1 MKKVEVPVWEKANLT
16 VSEAAAYFEIG
27 TKKIRDLARENPNAI
42 YFLWNGSKLLIKR
55 ELFEKQCEQ
64 WNELWFL
71 FIRFLYGIIEYHMK
85 ALFGW
90 ERRLWK

>member
-16 VSEAAAYFEIG
+16 VNEAAAYFEIG
-27 TKKIRDLARENPNAI
+27 TKKIRDLARENPNAT

-64 WNELWFL
+64 WNEL
-71 FIRFLYGIIEYHMK
+71 
-85 ALFGW
+85 
-90 ERRLWK
+90 

>member
-16 VSEAAAYFEIG
+16 VNEAAAYFEIG
-27 TKKIRDLARENPNAI
+27 TKKIRDLARENPDDT

-64 WNELWFL
+64 WNEL
-71 FIRFLYGIIEYHMK
+71 
-85 ALFGW
+85 
-90 ERRLWK
+90 

>member
-16 VSEAAAYFEIG
+16 VNEAAAYFEIG
-27 TKKIRDLARENPNAI
+27 TKKIRDLARENPDAT

-64 WNELWFL
+64 WNEL
-71 FIRFLYGIIEYHMK
+71 
-85 ALFGW
+85 
-90 ERRLWK
+90 

>member
-16 VSEAAAYFEIG
+16 VNEAAAYFEIG
-27 TKKIRDLARENPNAI
+27 TKKIRDLARENPDAT

-64 WNELWFL
+64 RNEL
-71 FIRFLYGIIEYHMK
+71 
-85 ALFGW
+85 
-90 ERRLWK
+90 